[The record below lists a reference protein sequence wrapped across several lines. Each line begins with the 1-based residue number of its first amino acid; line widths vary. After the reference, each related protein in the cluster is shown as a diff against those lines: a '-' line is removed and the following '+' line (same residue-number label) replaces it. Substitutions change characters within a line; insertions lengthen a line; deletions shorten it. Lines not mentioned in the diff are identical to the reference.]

1 MEYQITKRQ
10 RANAKKL
17 GVTLKPSSN
26 TSKKLDVF
34 KNGKKIF
41 SIGAMGYRDFD
52 SYLRDFPKAYANE
65 RRRLYKVRHQNN
77 RNKKDTA
84 GFYADRILW

>member
-65 RRRLYKVRHQNN
+65 RRRLYKLRHQNN

>member
-1 MEYQITKRQ
+1 MEYKITKRQ

-17 GVTLKPSSN
+17 GVTIKPSSN

-34 KNGKKIF
+34 KDGKKIF

-52 SYLRDFPKAYANE
+52 SYLRDFPRPYANA
-65 RRRLYKVRHQNN
+65 RRRMYKVRHQNN

>member
-1 MEYQITKRQ
+1 MEYKITKRQ
-10 RANAKKL
+10 RSNAKKL
-17 GVTLKPSSN
+17 GVTLRPSSN

-41 SIGAMGYRDFD
+41 SIGAMGYRDYD
-52 SYLRDFPKAYANE
+52 SYLADFPRPYANE
-65 RRRLYKVRHQNN
+65 RRRLYKLRHQNN
-77 RNKKDTA
+77 RTKKDTA

>member
-34 KNGKKIF
+34 KDGKKIF
-41 SIGAMGYRDFD
+41 SIGAIGYRDFD

-65 RRRLYKVRHQNN
+65 RRRLYKLRHQNN